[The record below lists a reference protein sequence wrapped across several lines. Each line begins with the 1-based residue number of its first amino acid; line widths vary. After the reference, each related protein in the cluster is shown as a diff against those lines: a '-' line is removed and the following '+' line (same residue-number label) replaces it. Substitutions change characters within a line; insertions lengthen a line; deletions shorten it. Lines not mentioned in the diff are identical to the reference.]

1 MKKLVVTLA
10 LGLFV
15 TGCAA
20 TPAVISQIN
29 DSSLEVQ
36 AGLGTTDDM
45 IMAEARRGCGIY
57 NKTPV
62 AISRRYL
69 DEYCIRKAVLFACK

>member
-15 TGCAA
+15 TGCAD
-20 TPAVISQIN
+20 TAVISQIN
-29 DSSLEVQ
+29 DSSLEIQ

-45 IMAEARRGCGIY
+45 IMAQARWGCGIY

-62 AISRRYL
+62 AISRRCL
-69 DEYCIRKAVLFACK
+69 DEYCFRKAVLFACK